1 MNNPNPTHN
10 TKRHMSND
18 ISQKVKKN
26 DIPNPTQK
34 KVNYKLKKTMKL
46 SKKEA
51 LKKIEELK
59 KYVSDE
65 ETKEKGYIIRNRYD
79 ESEIYVST
87 KDNVR
92 DAVIEAIE
100 SKADLSGA
108 NLSWTD
114 LTWTDLNGANLSKAD
129 LSKANLTEANL
140 FEANLTG
147 ANLFDANLSKAN
159 LTGANLTGAGLN
171 CAKFYGKG
179 GISKLKKDQ
188 VEDFLN
194 ALGFQIENE

>member
-1 MNNPNPTHN
+1 
-10 TKRHMSND
+10 
-18 ISQKVKKN
+18 
-26 DIPNPTQK
+26 
-34 KVNYKLKKTMKL
+34 MKL
-46 SKKEA
+46 TKQGA

-100 SKADLSGA
+100 SKA
-108 NLSWTD
+108 
-114 LTWTDLNGANLSKAD
+114 
-129 LSKANLTEANL
+129 NLTEANL
-140 FEANLTG
+140 TEADLTE
-147 ANLFDANLSKAN
+147 AD
-159 LTGANLTGAGLN
+159 LTEAELN

-179 GISKLKKDQ
+179 GNSKLKKDQ

-194 ALGFQIENE
+194 ALGFQVV